1 MPIYNKQRIMLDWL
15 EKANGEK
22 PTCTLDEKLTKEQY
36 FKKMY
41 ACIAESMGANGGD
54 AEGAHIHADDIL
66 CHALQQFCPFGK
78 ELVDLY
84 DEVDKWYS

>member
-15 EKANGEK
+15 EKTDGEN
-22 PTCTLDEKLTKEQY
+22 PSCSLDEKLTKEQY

-41 ACIAESMGANGGD
+41 ACIAEGMGANDGD
-54 AEGAHIHADDIL
+54 EESAHQYADYLI

>member
-1 MPIYNKQRIMLDWL
+1 MVYQCVLPGHHNYNPYCQ
-15 EKANGEK
+15 KA
-22 PTCTLDEKLTKEQY
+22 
-36 FKKMY
+36 
-41 ACIAESMGANGGD
+41 
-54 AEGAHIHADDIL
+54 AHIHADDIL